1 MIRNLK
7 RNAQNMQARGEIR
20 NYIPLTSD
28 RNRLFARQVYNR
40 SEIMRVCLRVAVVL
54 KTVCAAQ
61 KEEDH

>member
-28 RNRLFARQVYNR
+28 RNILFPRQVYHS
-40 SEIMRVCLRVAVVL
+40 SEIMRVCVRVAVVL
-54 KTVCAAQ
+54 MTVCGVQ
-61 KEEDH
+61 KQEGH